1 MRRLGERRLAGV
13 VYERGQREHRPR
25 EQRDGLGRR
34 AADLLLARPERLAG
48 REAQRDICGRHW
60 LMRTAGQLLLE
71 RPLRHEGRLPL
82 ANEGS
87 AAVGAEL
94 VGAAADSGGQHKLVA
109 RDDEH
114 EADDGELANGER
126 HHERDSLGVGGQ
138 AEASRHHQRRRG
150 DSAQREDLQPRPG
163 RLHRRERGDAHLD
176 KDGHEDLE
184 DVAAG
189 HPLQAD
195 LKVGAQVRE
204 SLLAAVAARAARRG
218 RPDHGRARGPAGPG
232 VDAL

>member
-1 MRRLGERRLAGV
+1 MAGEALEAMRRGG
-13 VYERGQREHRPR
+13 
-25 EQRDGLGRR
+25 R
-34 AADLLLARPERLAG
+34 AAA
-48 REAQRDICGRHW
+48 
-60 LMRTAGQLLLE
+60 
-71 RPLRHEGRLPL
+71 
-82 ANEGS
+82 
-87 AAVGAEL
+87 
-94 VGAAADSGGQHKLVA
+94 SGEHDLVA

-114 EADDGELANGER
+114 PGDDGDVADDESHDKGHTL
-126 HHERDSLGVGGQ
+126 DVGGQ
-138 AEASRHHQRRRG
+138 AEASRHHKRRRG

-218 RPDHGRARGPAGPG
+218 RPDHGRARGPVGLG